1 MSGLVLRT
9 YHALPASV
17 RSVAATLRGLYLRW
31 WRYGPGSERLVEE
44 ALERERWSAER
55 WRVWQEER
63 LAYVLHRAATRVP
76 YYREQWQARRRGG
89 DRVSWDVL
97 AHWPILEKEPL
108 RRNPAAF
115 VADDREVRRMFHDQT
130 SGTTGTPLDLWKSRD
145 TVRAHF
151 ALSAARTRSWN
162 GVSPRDR
169 WAILG
174 GQLVASAEQEQPP
187 FWVWNAALHQLYMSS
202 YHLAPALIP
211 PYLDALARYRVAY
224 LFGYT
229 SSLYALAR
237 EALRLKRRD
246 LRMAVAITNA
256 EPVPDRERETIAEA
270 FGCPVRE
277 TYGASESVV
286 AASECEA
293 GRLHQWPE
301 MGLLEVLD
309 ADRPVPPGAFGEF
322 VCTGLLNADM
332 PLIRYRIGDCGRLP
346 PDDAPCSCGRVLP
359 QIASIDGRTDDVLI
373 TRDGRRVHWL
383 NPVFYGIPVRQ
394 AQIVQEALDR
404 IRVLYA
410 PAPEFDAASSRTIV
424 ERLRDRMSDVAVIL
438 EEVREIPRVANG
450 KVRAVISNLAP
461 AEREAARRAARGV
474 AP

>member
-1 MSGLVLRT
+1 
-9 YHALPASV
+9 
-17 RSVAATLRGLYLRW
+17 
-31 WRYGPGSERLVEE
+31 
-44 ALERERWSAER
+44 
-55 WRVWQEER
+55 
-63 LAYVLHRAATRVP
+63 
-76 YYREQWQARRRGG
+76 
-89 DRVSWDVL
+89 
-97 AHWPILEKEPL
+97 
-108 RRNPAAF
+108 
-115 VADDREVRRMFHDQT
+115 
-130 SGTTGTPLDLWKSRD
+130 
-145 TVRAHF
+145 
-151 ALSAARTRSWN
+151 
-162 GVSPRDR
+162 
-169 WAILG
+169 
-174 GQLVASAEQEQPP
+174 
-187 FWVWNAALHQLYMSS
+187 MSS

-286 AASECEA
+286 AATECEA

-346 PDDAPCSCGRVLP
+346 PDDVPCACGRVLP
-359 QIASIDGRTDDVLI
+359 QIASVHGRTDDVLI

-410 PAPEFDAASSRTIV
+410 PAPEFDTASSRKIV